1 MIENQTAD
9 IELDNKESNEC
20 DSGIDQDSDSDS
32 RQRNEDS
39 DSGSRQRNDDTEGQK
54 GLQRRSPRVRDHQLK
69 VTYQEVK
76 STSDGR
82 RSNKASSH
90 SNSRGRSP
98 TPGKR
103 D

>member
-32 RQRNEDS
+32 RQRN
-39 DSGSRQRNDDTEGQK
+39 DDTEGQK
-54 GLQRRSPRVRDHQLK
+54 GLHRRLPRVRDHQLK